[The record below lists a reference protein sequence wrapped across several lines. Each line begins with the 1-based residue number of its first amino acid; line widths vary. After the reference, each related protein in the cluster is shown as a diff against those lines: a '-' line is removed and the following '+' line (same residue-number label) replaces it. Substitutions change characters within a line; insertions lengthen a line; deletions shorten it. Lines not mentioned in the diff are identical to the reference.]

1 MKNYFLS
8 SVLLLFVFNALGANE
23 EKVLKSKIEKVTVYI
38 NGAEIQQSASVSL
51 AEGSNVLVVKNVS
64 SKVSKESIRAQFGNG
79 VKVLSLHFEQDK
91 ITKGKQ
97 DSVRLVRISDTLMLV
112 DKEKRR
118 LNASIAALEAEK
130 ATITANSNL
139 LSGQNNVTV
148 AELSK
153 LSELYRTRMNE
164 VYKQI
169 WMSNESLADL
179 NRLIGKYNEEIQ
191 KIRNVVKVEYFYQIR
206 ITVHSPGPVSTNMNL
221 KYLVGGAA
229 WVPQYDI
236 HSDGVDKG
244 IRLDYNA
251 NVMNQS
257 GEDWNNVKIVLS
269 TSDPLQ
275 NQDLP
280 DLAPW
285 YLNYGSNNQN
295 SQRQLSKEEAQARNG
310 DVKILDNVAYR
321 EIVVS
326 NVAVDFP
333 IDGSYTIPSDSKL
346 YRLDVNSNQ
355 LDATFK
361 YKAVPKIDN
370 SAYLVA
376 QLTGWEKLNLIQGP
390 SNVYFRGTFI
400 GKSYIDPNTYGD
412 TLNLSMGRD
421 NKVVVNRIKVEDKDA
436 QKVIGSNKKETY
448 TYKIS
453 MKNSNST
460 PIHVELNDQLPV
472 SQNSEITVEVHE
484 ISNAITEDYTG
495 KLTWNVDLKA
505 GESKE
510 FLISFTVKYP
520 KGKNVKVNKA
530 DKNMYRTISSPSF

>member
-8 SVLLLFVFNALGANE
+8 SLLLLFVFNALGANE
-23 EKVLKSKIEKVTVYI
+23 EKVLKSKIEKVTVYT

-139 LSGQNNVTV
+139 VSGQNNVTV

-206 ITVHSPGPVSTNMNL
+206 ITVHSPGPISTNMNL

-285 YLNYGSNNQN
+285 YLNYGGNNQN